1 MTQVRIDHIEK
12 DVAEHDEAID
22 DLDGAIG
29 DMRVSL
35 ARIEAKQA
43 AAEAWQQTHTQ
54 QDRDE
59 AGRTHAKLDAIQKAV
74 ADRSAVEVETVK
86 ARHEFRMTVVKGVFG
101 VLGSAVAIAG
111 AYYGI
116 SGAGADEGDHPPPPP
131 IEGAP

>member
-1 MTQVRIDHIEK
+1 MTQVRIDRLER
-12 DVAEHDEAID
+12 DVDEHDDTLGEIKAA
-22 DLDGAIG
+22 L
-29 DMRVSL
+29 V
-35 ARIEAKQA
+35 RIEERQASAKDWQVA
-43 AAEAWQQTHTQ
+43 HEA

-86 ARHEFRMTVVKGVFG
+86 ARHEFRMTVAKGVFG